1 MLAHPLCYRPLH
13 ARNIL
18 ILTAVRQETAAVQ
31 SAADARGV
39 RVHTAGIGAQHL
51 PTADQL
57 AEVQLLLMCGLAG
70 ALDPALSVGD
80 VVVDDRRQLIPADM
94 SFRRGLIHTAGKI
107 ISSPEEKSALYASS
121 GAAAVDM
128 EQAVAVARLG
138 IAVIGIRAISD
149 SAAQVLDPR
158 LIGFVDD
165 LGRPKPLKIAAGLVR
180 SPGLIP
186 YLRELNRS
194 TKIALANLGPAVAV
208 VLDTLIPA
216 AR

>member
-1 MLAHPLCYRPLH
+1 
-13 ARNIL
+13 
-18 ILTAVRQETAAVQ
+18 
-31 SAADARGV
+31 
-39 RVHTAGIGAQHL
+39 VHTAGIGAQHL